1 MSTPTYTSEQI
12 IDLLFTNSTKYVSA
26 HTGDPGAT
34 GANEVAAGVD
44 ANYARKATSLVKSLS
59 GTIYRA
65 RNSADVVFNAAAAG
79 SSYSVT
85 HLGIWDAA
93 SGGNF
98 LAALPLPA
106 ALPVVAG
113 AINAFALN
121 DIVIRGD

>member
-12 IDLLFTNSTKYVSA
+12 IDLLFTNSTKYVSE
-26 HTGDPGAT
+26 HTGDPGAV
-34 GANEVAAGVD
+34 GANEVAGGAD
-44 ANYARKATSLVKSLS
+44 ANYARKASTLVKNLS
-59 GTIYRA
+59 GTIYSA

-79 SSYSVT
+79 ASYSVT

-98 LAALPLPA
+98 LASL
-106 ALPVVAG
+106 ALPVSIPVVVG
-113 AINAFALN
+113 TINTFALN